1 MFMQIQEKKNVRA
14 IFLFFLALSACWAVI
29 QPVYGIADEPEHVVK
44 ALAVAHGTLS
54 GPRTTG
60 QNGYAAMEFKV
71 PEAYSNT
78 TLWHCYT
85 GNADFSPTCTDSFMS
100 RSSKTVPVVSSAAE
114 YPPLYYG
121 LVGWAG
127 WLFPGPWGI
136 LAMRLITA
144 LACSALM
151 ALTALVFVLHK
162 RYVGLVTLLVAA
174 TPMMFSFA
182 GSVNPF
188 APESAAAFL
197 YWATSLSL
205 CNQSD
210 HQPHRKILIPLLYL
224 AGFLFGI
231 IRPGS
236 FVWIIPVTFIVALT
250 SISKLS
256 DLRVSHFWHSTRHVL
271 TSGLIGTLI
280 SISWFIFGMKNRNL
294 GGSSQPVGGHI
305 LSNMRVSFEKTDDF
319 LRQMYGTFGWL
330 ELGAPVAVPLLLF
343 ALLVVIYARA
353 EPLATQVRVPLIL
366 TTIVVIF
373 GPTFLEGA
381 RASTSGWG
389 FQGRYILPIAIGIPM
404 MIASRTRPQ
413 QKQIYPL
420 YIIAMIAMIAQA
432 IALNHA
438 MRRYFTGLSKPYLWV
453 FHMSWEGIVGPQVTL
468 ISILLVFVSSIY
480 LMLQL
485 RSLESQSMDLTAN
498 N

>member
-1 MFMQIQEKKNVRA
+1 MKIQEKRNVWA
-14 IFLFFLALSACWAVI
+14 IFLFFLALSTCWAVI
-29 QPVYGIADEPEHVVK
+29 QPVYGVADEPQHAVK
-44 ALAVAHGTLS
+44 ALAVSHGSLS
-54 GPRTTG
+54 GPKTTG
-60 QNGYAAMEFKV
+60 QSGYPAMEFKV

-78 TLWHCYT
+78 TLWQCFT
-85 GNADFSPTCTDSFMS
+85 GNIDFSPTCTDSFMS
-100 RSSKTVPVVSSAAE
+100 RNSNLVPVASSAAE

-136 LAMRLITA
+136 LAMRLLTA
-144 LACSALM
+144 LACSILM
-151 ALTALVFVLHK
+151 ALTAMIFVLQK

-182 GSVNPF
+182 GSINPF
-188 APESAAAFL
+188 APEVAAAFL
-197 YWATSLSL
+197 YWTTSLSV

-210 HQPHRKILIPLLYL
+210 NQPSKKILIPLLYF
-224 AGFLFGI
+224 AGFLFGT

-236 FVWIIPVTFIVALT
+236 FVWLIPVTLIVVLT

-256 DLRVSHFWHSTRHVL
+256 DLRIGNFWHSTRHVL
-271 TSGLIGTLI
+271 TSGLIGTVI
-280 SISWFIFGMKNRNL
+280 SFSWFIFGMKNRNL
-294 GGSSQPVGGHI
+294 SGSMQPVGGHI

-330 ELGAPVAVPLLLF
+330 EFNAPAAVSLLLL
-343 ALLVVIYARA
+343 ALLIVIYARA
-353 EPLATQVRVPLIL
+353 EPLTTEVRISLLL
-366 TTIVVIF
+366 TIAFVIF
-373 GPTFLEGA
+373 GPIILEGA

-389 FQGRYILPIAIGIPM
+389 FQGRYLLPVAVGIPL

-420 YIIAMIAMIAQA
+420 CIIAIIAIIAHA
-432 IALNHA
+432 LALNHA

-453 FHMSWEGIVGPQVTL
+453 LHTSWEGIVGLQVTL

-480 LMLQL
+480 LILQL
-485 RSLESQSMDLTAN
+485 RSLESQSMD
-498 N
+498 

>member
-1 MFMQIQEKKNVRA
+1 
-14 IFLFFLALSACWAVI
+14 
-29 QPVYGIADEPEHVVK
+29 
-44 ALAVAHGTLS
+44 
-54 GPRTTG
+54 
-60 QNGYAAMEFKV
+60 
-71 PEAYSNT
+71 
-78 TLWHCYT
+78 
-85 GNADFSPTCTDSFMS
+85 
-100 RSSKTVPVVSSAAE
+100 
-114 YPPLYYG
+114 
-121 LVGWAG
+121 
-127 WLFPGPWGI
+127 
-136 LAMRLITA
+136 
-144 LACSALM
+144 
-151 ALTALVFVLHK
+151 
-162 RYVGLVTLLVAA
+162 
-174 TPMMFSFA
+174 
-182 GSVNPF
+182 
-188 APESAAAFL
+188 
-197 YWATSLSL
+197 
-205 CNQSD
+205 
-210 HQPHRKILIPLLYL
+210 
-224 AGFLFGI
+224 
-231 IRPGS
+231 
-236 FVWIIPVTFIVALT
+236 
-250 SISKLS
+250 
-256 DLRVSHFWHSTRHVL
+256 VL